1 MIFYDETCDSLGRFV
16 SCILVAP
23 IPPPHRTEV
32 EIFLGDVFF
41 ELLTNIIVFQHV
53 MKFVG
58 EFQFPFESIVFY
70 ATDNVGY
77 MLLSYKNALKGIL
90 LVQHSF
96 QICPNLPLHT
106 PLCYAVQLPL
116 NDASRTTTSYWR
128 MKDKV

>member
-1 MIFYDETCDSLGRFV
+1 MMKPA
-16 SCILVAP
+16 ILLADLYLV
-23 IPPPHRTEV
+23 
-32 EIFLGDVFF
+32 FLLRQFLRHIELKLKSFLAMFFF